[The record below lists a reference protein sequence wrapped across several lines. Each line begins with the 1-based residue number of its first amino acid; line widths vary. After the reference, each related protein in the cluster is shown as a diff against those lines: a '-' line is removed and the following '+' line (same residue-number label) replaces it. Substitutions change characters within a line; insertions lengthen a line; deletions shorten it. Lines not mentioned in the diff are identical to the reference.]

1 MVDRSVKVHT
11 CTVMAGEVELLNVI
25 SVEFT
30 DTEILD
36 NYEIICL
43 EDGQSASDFLQFGN
57 NPSGSP
63 LRYRILV

>member
-1 MVDRSVKVHT
+1 
-11 CTVMAGEVELLNVI
+11 MAGEVELLNVI